1 LPEGVKSIF
10 SLSWLF
16 LTGSGPVSVALI
28 TGIGVNER
36 QCGVES
42 NTSNSIY
49 VRFRG
54 DLTGKREK
62 LTQKTA
68 SVPVSFMAKGFCPSY
83 TPSVQVG

>member
-1 LPEGVKSIF
+1 M
-10 SLSWLF
+10 
-16 LTGSGPVSVALI
+16 GSGPVSVALR

-54 DLTGKREK
+54 DPTEKHEK
-62 LTQKTA
+62 LIQNTA
-68 SVPVSFMAKGFCPSY
+68 SVHVSLMAKGFYPSY
-83 TPSVQVG
+83 TLKSYEN